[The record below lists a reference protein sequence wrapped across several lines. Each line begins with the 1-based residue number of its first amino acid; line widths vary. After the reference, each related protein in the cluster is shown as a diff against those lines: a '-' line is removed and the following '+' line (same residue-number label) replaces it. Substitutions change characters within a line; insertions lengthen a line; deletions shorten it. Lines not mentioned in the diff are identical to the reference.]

1 MGIGKIVQ
9 VIGPTVDVQFSPE
22 GLPAIYNALTVDLA
36 DQKRKLTLEVAQHTG
51 DNTVRAIALASTDG
65 LVRGMD
71 VVDTGKPI
79 SVPVGEETLGR
90 IFNLLGEPID
100 EKGDVKPDQ
109 KRWPIHRPVP
119 GFNEVLPVTTIL
131 ETGIKVI
138 DLLAPYPKGG
148 KVGLFGGAGV
158 GKTVMLTELI
168 HNIVVLKKT
177 SGVVSVF
184 AGVGERTREGHEL
197 VEVLTEKNVLNSV
210 SIILGPMGAPPALRA
225 LTAYSALTLA
235 EYFKNVLQSDVL
247 FFVDNIF
254 RFAQAGNELATVMR
268 TLPSEDGYQPTLT
281 SEMAAFHA
289 RLSSNASHSISAV
302 ETVYI
307 PNDDITDA
315 AVQSVFAHLDSAVV
329 FSRDLYQQNLLPAVD
344 PLASFSS
351 ALSPQTAGELHYQT
365 ARSSQALL
373 KRAFSLERVVSLVGE
388 SELSVEDRTTYQRAK
403 KLRNFMTQQLFV
415 AEDQTGGKG
424 QYIPLK
430 ITISEVN
437 EILAGKY
444 DDVPAEKFLYIGS
457 VKQIR

>member
-1 MGIGKIVQ
+1 MNTNYGTIISVEGQIAEVEFLTGK
-9 VIGPTVDVQFSPE
+9 PSLHDM
-22 GLPAIYNALTVDLA
+22 
-36 DQKRKLTLEVAQHTG
+36 LTLEDDPLIRLEVRVSSREDAYFCFVFGAVAKL
-51 DNTVRAIALASTDG
+51 R
-65 LVRGMD
+65 RGAR
-71 VVDTGKPI
+71 VLNSGEQLSI
-79 SVPVGEETLGR
+79 PVGRGFLGR
-90 IFNLLGEPID
+90 VLDMF
-100 EKGDVKPDQ
+100 GDPLDGQ
-109 KRWPIHRPVP
+109 PPPQNEGRHPVYRESP
-119 GFNEVLPVTTIL
+119 PYIEISSKQEIT
-131 ETGIKVI
+131 ETGIKII
-138 DLLAPYPKGG
+138 DLFCPFLKGG
-148 KVGLFGGAGV
+148 KIGLLGGAGV

>member
-1 MGIGKIVQ
+1 MSTNYGTIVSVEGQIAEVEFLSGKPSLHDI
-9 VIGPTVDVQFSPE
+9 
-22 GLPAIYNALTVDLA
+22 
-36 DQKRKLTLEVAQHTG
+36 LTLE
-51 DNTVRAIALASTDG
+51 DDPSLRLEVRVSSREDAYFCFVLGPASK
-65 LVRGMD
+65 LRRGARVLNSGEQISIPVGREFLGRVLDMFGSPLD
-71 VVDTGKPI
+71 GKP
-79 SVPVGEETLGR
+79 PPPAEDR
-90 IFNLLGEPID
+90 
-100 EKGDVKPDQ
+100 
-109 KRWPIHRPVP
+109 RPVYLESP
-119 GFNEVLPVTTIL
+119 PYAEISAKQEIM
-131 ETGIKVI
+131 ETGIKII
-138 DLLAPYPKGG
+138 DLLCPFLKGG
-148 KVGLFGGAGV
+148 KIGLLGGAGV

-168 HNIVVLKKT
+168 HNIVVLKKN
-177 SGVVSVF
+177 SGVVSIF
-184 AGVGERTREGHEL
+184 AGIGERTREGHEL
-197 VEVLTEKNVLNSV
+197 VEVLVEKNVLDSV
-210 SIILGPMGAPPALRA
+210 SVLLGPMGAPPALRS

-235 EYFKNVLQSDVL
+235 EYFRNVLQSDVL

-281 SEMAAFHA
+281 SEMAVFHA
-289 RLSSNASHSISAV
+289 RLASNVLHSISAV

-365 ARSSQALL
+365 ARSAQALL
-373 KRAFSLERVVSLVGE
+373 KKALSLERVVSLVGE
-388 SELSVEDRTTYQRAK
+388 SELSVEDRTAYQRAK
-403 KLRNFMTQQLFV
+403 KLRNFLTQNLFV
-415 AEDQTGGKG
+415 AEEQTGGKG

-430 ITISEVN
+430 TTIGEIN

-444 DDVPAEKFLYIGS
+444 DDIPAEKFRFIGS